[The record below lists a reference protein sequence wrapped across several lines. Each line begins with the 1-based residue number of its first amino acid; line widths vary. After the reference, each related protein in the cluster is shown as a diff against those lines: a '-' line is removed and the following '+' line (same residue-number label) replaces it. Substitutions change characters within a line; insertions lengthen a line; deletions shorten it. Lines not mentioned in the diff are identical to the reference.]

1 MTAEKVRGPRNY
13 IEHFGTAEAC
23 AKVAVSAPPLE
34 MSRAWAQH
42 RLVVALHADLRR
54 IGLTVEDFIRTL
66 GRNVRTLGEKMSGL
80 SWVTLDDLVEITLF
94 LGPTCVQ
101 EWGRLVEQTFPAND
115 WPEPPGWRPGHL
127 TLPSGGTAVRGAHWP
142 SIAQEAQ
149 MLALTMR
156 RSGTGHLID
165 DAQLGRLTREVLVG
179 REVAASELQLRS
191 EAGANVFDV
200 GDDVSVAAVWGRDP
214 VSSAA
219 RDELRRRVAVSVAGL
234 VASKRDELGSSPS
247 SNLSAARSCSA
258 FWAADPAR
266 LQRAW
271 TGWLWHVTCRSGHF
285 LYTST
290 WGLAGTLKC
299 LVVTASRPSWARF
312 TRDRNGRHFR
322 ECPGGLSP

>member
-101 EWGRLVEQTFPAND
+101 EWGRLVEQTFPANY

-234 VASKRDELGSSPS
+234 VASKRDELVIIAVVEPLSREIVLGLLGSGPGAP
-247 SNLSAARSCSA
+247 AASVDWVA
-258 FWAADPAR
+258 LAR
-266 LQRAW
+266 HLPI
-271 TGWLWHVTCRSGHF
+271 
-285 LYTST
+285 
-290 WGLAGTLKC
+290 GTLP
-299 LVVTASRPSWARF
+299 LHVDVGVSWHA
-312 TRDRNGRHFR
+312 
-322 ECPGGLSP
+322 EVPGGDGFSALVGTVHKGP